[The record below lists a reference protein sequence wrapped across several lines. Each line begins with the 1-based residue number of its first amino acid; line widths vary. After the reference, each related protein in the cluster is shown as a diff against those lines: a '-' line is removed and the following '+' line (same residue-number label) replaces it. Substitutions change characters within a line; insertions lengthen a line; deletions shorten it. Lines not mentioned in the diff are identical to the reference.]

1 MAECK
6 RCRWADEPIPPRSHQ
21 WFVSLAEDRDLD
33 VRVRD
38 EARKGVRQRE
48 RKVVGG
54 DFCMAPGRLT
64 PPTPWRSVSPDRSS
78 GQPEWR
84 RFRHRP
90 VQKYFFAPFLQR
102 NTTMVSVV
110 SFGTCH
116 RAILFLLFG
125 NAPSYV
131 NLGK

>member
-1 MAECK
+1 
-6 RCRWADEPIPPRSHQ
+6 
-21 WFVSLAEDRDLD
+21 
-33 VRVRD
+33 
-38 EARKGVRQRE
+38 
-48 RKVVGG
+48 
-54 DFCMAPGRLT
+54 MAPGRLT

-102 NTTMVSVV
+102 NTWAGMASCSTMVSVV